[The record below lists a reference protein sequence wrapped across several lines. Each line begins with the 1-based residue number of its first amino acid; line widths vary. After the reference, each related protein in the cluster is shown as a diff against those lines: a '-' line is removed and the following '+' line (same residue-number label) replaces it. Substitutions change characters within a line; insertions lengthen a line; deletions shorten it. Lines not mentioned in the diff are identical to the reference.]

1 MSNCSEIKINRIRG
15 RTCDTSMLEGLL
27 RAMTELSSR
36 KWISRLTGRFAQS
49 RGSRLFINR
58 FASMYGIKVEEAE
71 KPLHQYSTLN
81 EFFTR
86 RLKPGSRI
94 VHAEPGMIVSPV
106 DALITGSG
114 PIKSGTIVNVK
125 GQDYT
130 IEELLNRSPRVEN
143 YGEGYYIVLYL
154 SPTDYHRIHTP
165 VDGRILEREHI
176 PGKVYPVNDFGLR
189 RMRRVL
195 SRNERLI
202 TYIKHDSGEVAVVK
216 VGAMN
221 VSSIRYTEP
230 LQNTAVKGSELAYF
244 EFGSTVVLLME
255 DDTFV
260 PRSDLQSGLKVKM
273 GEQLGKLMG

>member
-1 MSNCSEIKINRIRG
+1 
-15 RTCDTSMLEGLL
+15 MLEGLL

-58 FASMYGIKVEEAE
+58 FAAMYGIKVEEAE

-86 RLKPGSRI
+86 RLKPGSRL

-114 PIKSGTIVNVK
+114 PIKAGTIVNVK

-130 IEELLNRSPRVEN
+130 IEELLNRSPRMEN

-165 VDGRILEREHI
+165 VDGSILEREHV

-202 TYIKHDSGEVAVVK
+202 TYIKHNSGEVAVVK

-230 LQNTAVKGSELAYF
+230 LQEQAVKGAELAYF

-255 DDTFV
+255 DDTFI
-260 PRSDLQSGLKVKM
+260 PRSDLQPGLKVKM
-273 GEQLGKLMG
+273 GEQLGKLIG